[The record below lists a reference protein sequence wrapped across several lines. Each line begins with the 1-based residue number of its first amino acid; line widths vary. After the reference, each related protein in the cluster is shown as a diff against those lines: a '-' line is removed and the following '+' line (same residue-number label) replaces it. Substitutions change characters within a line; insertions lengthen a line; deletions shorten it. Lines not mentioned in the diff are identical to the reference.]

1 MQIMKRLLI
10 IAILLVLLPA
20 VVHAEKKYINDLL
33 EITLRTGQGIDHKII
48 EIVKS
53 GQVVE
58 VLEPGDQWTK
68 IRRLNGTEG
77 WVVSRFLTSNKPNI
91 LLLKELQ
98 EKHEEIMIRNESQLV
113 KIAKLQGDNKE
124 LRSKLAVSAKTLND
138 LNNSFETLKKE
149 SGEFLQLQ
157 SKYNKATT
165 QLAKQKEKIQKYEDE
180 LSKLEQR
187 QIFRWIFTGAGI
199 LFLGF
204 LIGISGKRQRR
215 RPSLL

>member
-1 MQIMKRLLI
+1 MKRLFI

-53 GQVVE
+53 GQMVE
-58 VLEPGDQWTK
+58 VIKPGDQWTK

-98 EKHEEIMIRNESQLV
+98 EKHEAIVIRTDSQLEE
-113 KIAKLQGDNKE
+113 IAKLQEDNKE
-124 LRSKLAVSAKTLND
+124 LRSKLTVSAKTLND
-138 LNNSFETLKKE
+138 LNNSYETLKKE
-149 SGEFLQLQ
+149 SGEFLQLK
-157 SKYNKATT
+157 SNYNKATARLT
-165 QLAKQKEKIQKYEDE
+165 KQKQKIQKYEEE

-204 LIGISGKRQRR
+204 LIGLSGKRQRR

>member
-1 MQIMKRLLI
+1 MKRLFI
-10 IAILLVLLPA
+10 IAILLVLLPD
-20 VVHAEKKYINDLL
+20 VVHAEKRYINDLL

-53 GQVVE
+53 GQMVE
-58 VLEPGDQWTK
+58 VIKPGNQWTK
-68 IRRLNGTEG
+68 IRQLNGTEG

-98 EKHEEIMIRNESQLV
+98 EKHEAIMIRTDSQLEE
-113 KIAKLQGDNKE
+113 IAKLQEDNKE
-124 LRSKLAVSAKTLND
+124 LRSKLTVSAKTLND
-138 LNNSFETLKKE
+138 LNNSYETLKKG
-149 SGEFLQLQ
+149 SGDFLQLK
-157 SKYNKATT
+157 SNYKKATA
-165 QLAKQKEKIQKYEDE
+165 QLTKQKQKNQKYEDE

-204 LIGISGKRQRR
+204 LIGLSGKRQRR
-215 RPSLL
+215 RLSLL